1 MYADRVIVWQTL
13 KVAIIDLA
21 GYFSVEYKFHVQF
34 SRTNMKGSKPF
45 HFICN
50 QNKFKLPLDKAQIVP
65 SPPSPPLPL
74 HSTRFDD
81 GCGFLAGQF
90 IVSQPTQLSSTD
102 WNEL

>member
-1 MYADRVIVWQTL
+1 MCADGVLVWQTL

-50 QNKFKLPLDKAQIVP
+50 QNKFQLPLDKAEQIQSGLTISHRQP
-65 SPPSPPLPL
+65 CLQAEMM
-74 HSTRFDD
+74 
-81 GCGFLAGQF
+81 AGQSL
-90 IVSQPTQLSSTD
+90 VSQLSSTD
-102 WNEL
+102 WTVM